1 VTSELVEQVDKAE
14 QEAVVTKPNRL
25 SVGAFLCVA
34 FAAGCSAPSDS
45 SAPPGELPE
54 GDWLDETSPGQV
66 LTSEYCSSP
75 QPGDTPLRRLTNA
88 EYRNTLEDLGL
99 PRDEVDAATASFPSE
114 PVSLGFRNG
123 ARTLH
128 VDTLMSQQYARVA
141 IHFRDRLATDCGEV
155 EERECMTTFVSG
167 LGKKLFR
174 RPLKS
179 EEAASFLAIFD
190 KAKQGGDTTSAA
202 MAWVVEAMLLSPE
215 FLYRVEIPEEETA
228 KVSDYEMASRL
239 SYTFWQ
245 SPPDQELLDAAE
257 AGELRTADQIE
268 GQVRRLLGD
277 RRALRVYE
285 FFRQWLDLDELISV
299 DRDEA
304 LYPDLPGNL
313 AALLLT
319 ENEAFVKSLLSRGD
333 ADLKELLSAPY
344 TYANADLARHYG
356 LEGPEGAAFEKVPA
370 PERSGILSQGML
382 AVQDGPTRTSI
393 VRRGLKIR
401 TDLLCQLV
409 PAPPDSVNLTL
420 DGIGADLTQA
430 ERLAQHREN
439 PSCAQCHSMMDP
451 IGAVFEGFDA
461 VGRPR
466 EVDEYGSPVSSEG
479 EVAATFD
486 LDGPYASVPELG
498 RAMGESRE
506 VEQCYLM
513 QNFRFFFGREAE
525 RSDLCSQAQLTE
537 HFQESGQS
545 LAELFV
551 GLARTDAFRY
561 KAGLLELNGG
571 SEGASRSAE
580 GEQSSEEAP

>member
-1 VTSELVEQVDKAE
+1 MQVEL
-14 QEAVVTKPNRL
+14 EAVVTKPTTF
-25 SVGAFLCVA
+25 SVGALLFLA
-34 FAAGCSAPSDS
+34 FAGGCNAPSEPS
-45 SAPPGELPE
+45 VPGELPE
-54 GDWLDETSPGQV
+54 GDWLDETSPRQV
-66 LTSEYCSSP
+66 LTSEYCASP
-75 QPGDTPLRRLTNA
+75 RPGDTPLRRLTNA

-99 PRDEVDAATASFPSE
+99 PRDEVEAATSSFPHE

-141 IHFRDRLATDCGEV
+141 IEFRDRLATDCDV
-155 EERECMTTFVSG
+155 EDERECMTKFVSG
-167 LGKKLFR
+167 LGTKLFR
-174 RPLKS
+174 RPLES
-179 EEAASFLAIFD
+179 EEVVSFLALFD
-190 KAKQGGDTTSAA
+190 KAKEGGDTTRVA

-215 FLYRVEIPEEETA
+215 FLYRVEIPEEKTA

-245 SPPDQELLDAAE
+245 SPPDQELLDAAQ

-285 FFRQWLDLDELISV
+285 FFRQWLDLDELTSI
-299 DRDEA
+299 DRDEV

-313 AALLLT
+313 AELLLI

-333 ADLKELLSAPY
+333 ADLQELLSAPY
-344 TYANADLARHYG
+344 TYANAALAAHYG
-356 LEGPEGAAFEKVPA
+356 LEGPEGAAFEKVDA
-370 PERSGILSQGML
+370 PFRSGILSQAML

-401 TDLLCQLV
+401 TDFLCQLV
-409 PAPPDSVNLTL
+409 PSPPNTVNLSL

-439 PSCAQCHSMMDP
+439 PSCSQCHSKMDP
-451 IGAVFEGFDA
+451 IGAIFEGFDA

-466 EVDEYGSPVSSEG
+466 EVDEYGSPVVSVG
-479 EVAATFD
+479 EVEATFD

-498 RAMGESRE
+498 RRMGESRE
-506 VEQCYLM
+506 IEQCYLM

-525 RSDLCSQAQLTE
+525 RADLCSQAQLTE

-561 KAGLLELNGG
+561 KAGLEELDGG
-571 SEGASRSAE
+571 AE
-580 GEQSSEEAP
+580 GEKDAEETE